1 MTVSDTIAQ
10 VGLVNHVN
18 SIVSA
23 TASPTQPGAAGG
35 AFKNGTVTTY
45 SPDGSQKAAVGF
57 ISFEK
62 TQFASDGSIT
72 GGQIFH
78 SSSTPEGQPI
88 ASTTIQL
95 GPGGKPTQ
103 GEIQINKRQGQG
115 VFNVVNA
122 DLSAV
127 QWTDAGK
134 IGSGAI
140 GLATKDPVSGLRTTS
155 GSIAFQNEKFT
166 SGAVTQ
172 YSAKDGTTIES
183 LTELDFTGV
192 ALLGFKVNGG
202 QMKVTRKRADQSV
215 SSNSQVSFLE
225 NGLGRIKQVQTANL
239 ATGSNQVTSNVTAD
253 YSAISYNARNEIDSG
268 DINIDVTGPDQSPM
282 SHAIVSFAGA
292 VPKTA
297 QTWRFKGGVLAN
309 KTVTDY
315 SNAQFDNHNRV
326 VNGSIKVDV
335 FNAAEQHISSTAVSY
350 DQNGAVTN
358 KQTQTFP
365 VTAVATAPKT
375 YQAVAASWTKPPA
388 KPSAVAQPQSN
399 VAPTAT
405 ASAAASPG
413 TSAAAPQTKN
423 ITRSDGTLE
432 ATVATT
438 SQNGKPVSAVVT
450 HYDSD
455 GKTVVSSYHVDLT
468 QVIVAAGQ
476 SKPSGSV
483 SLQEFMGGTILHS
496 ESVFNY

>member
-35 AFKNGTVTTY
+35 TFKNGTVTTY

-88 ASTTIQL
+88 SSTTIQL

-103 GEIQINKRQGQG
+103 GEIQINKRQGPG
-115 VFNVVNA
+115 LFNVVSA
-122 DLSAV
+122 DLSGV
-127 QWTDAGK
+127 KWTDAGK
-134 IGSGAI
+134 IGSGAV
-140 GLATKDPVSGLRTTS
+140 GVATKDPVSGLRTTS
-155 GSIAFQNEKFT
+155 GSIAFQNEKLT

-183 LTELDFTGV
+183 STELDFTGV
-192 ALLGFKVNGG
+192 ALLGSKVNGG

-239 ATGSNQVTSNVTAD
+239 ATGSNQVASNVTAD
-253 YSAISYNARNEIDSG
+253 YSGITYNPRNEIDSG
-268 DINIDVTGPDQSPM
+268 DINIDVAGSDQSPS
-282 SHAIVSFAGA
+282 SHAIVSFANA

-335 FNAAEQHISSTAVSY
+335 FNAAEQRICSTAVSY

-365 VTAVATAPKT
+365 VTAAATAPKT
-375 YQAVAASWTKPPA
+375 YQQVAASWA
-388 KPSAVAQPQSN
+388 KPAAQPRAAILPRPS
-399 VAPTAT
+399 VTTAT
-405 ASAAASPG
+405 ASATASPG
-413 TSAAAPQTKN
+413 ASQAAPQIKN
-423 ITRSDGTLE
+423 ITRSNGTLE

-438 SQNGKPVSAVVT
+438 SQKGKPVSAVVT

-455 GKTVVSSYHVDLT
+455 GKTVVNSYHVDLT
-468 QVIVAAGQ
+468 KVVVPAGQ
-476 SKPSGSV
+476 GKPSGSV
-483 SLQEFMGGTILHS
+483 SLQEFMAGTILHS